1 MKIGNRVR
9 LLRGTEE
16 GIVVAL
22 KGKNIVEVEIE
33 DGFVIPALINEVVII
48 DKNEHEKFPTSQ
60 NESPSPHSEKI
71 YDQIPPGLYLGL
83 KEVSGNQYQTFF
95 INQLNDTIL
104 FSICQNEKNGTIGK
118 AYGICDSFDSKEIGV
133 LTSSIFNSSKKLI
146 VYLITYSEQTQR
158 NKPPQSIE
166 LDIDKGMLSAKKYIE
181 SIDKEIYILKI
192 EEKLPK
198 KIDAKL
204 LKEKMFEDNY
214 QSNISGE
221 PNLQSTEQTIDL
233 HVDSLSSNMK
243 SHEILTHQLNEFE
256 KAYDNALLVSA
267 EKLKIIHGIG
277 AGILRSEIHKRL
289 SSRAEIKFYEDAD
302 KEKFGFGSTIVYF

>member
-22 KGKNIVEVEIE
+22 KGDKIVEVEIE

-48 DKNEHEKFPTSQ
+48 DKNEHEKFPSTGS
-60 NESPSPHSEKI
+60 ESASHQSEKV

-83 KEVSGNQYQTFF
+83 KEVSGNQFQTFF

-104 FSICQNEKNGTIGK
+104 FSISQNEKNSTIGK
-118 AYGICDSFDSKEIGV
+118 AYGICNSFESKEIGV

-146 VYLITYSEQTQR
+146 VHLISHSEQSR
-158 NKPPQSIE
+158 RKESPQSIE
-166 LDIDKGMLSAKKYIE
+166 LDIDKGMLSSKKYIE
-181 SIDKEIYILKI
+181 SIDNEIYLLKI
-192 EEKLPK
+192 EEKPQK
-198 KIDAKL
+198 KIDPKQL
-204 LKEKMFEDNY
+204 REKMFEGNY
-214 QSNISGE
+214 QSNISAD
-221 PNLQSTEQTIDL
+221 PNLQSSEQTIDL

-256 KAYDNALLVSA
+256 KAYDNALLSNT

-289 SSRAEIKFYEDAD
+289 SSRTEINFYEDAD